1 MTLGKRM
8 LGLLL
13 AVVILVAGA
22 APSRAQGTVE
32 EQILNE
38 LQKHIIDVYTFEGV
52 LGTVSESQI
61 TVVNEANTVVPII
74 VPAPLKLD
82 PQYIVGNRV
91 WVELEKSKYM
101 AGVWTL
107 RKIHRI
113 DTEGSVTPTVAP

>member
-8 LGLLL
+8 LGLVL
-13 AVVILVAGA
+13 AVVILLAGA
-22 APSRAQGTVE
+22 VPSQAQGTIE

-38 LQKHIIDVYTFEGV
+38 LNKHMIDVYTFEGV
-52 LGTVSESQI
+52 LGTITDYQI

-91 WVELEKSKYM
+91 WVELEKSKNM
-101 AGVWTL
+101 AGMWTL

-113 DTEGSVTPTVAP
+113 ETEGSVTPTAAP